1 MDSCI
6 GLTWSALQKIHS
18 WYDSKGE
25 VVNVSDS
32 AVDYVKQMAQR
43 LDVPLAETVPEWSVS
58 EVSKQTSISIDT
70 LRYYERLGLIDPVS
84 RTSGGRRLY
93 SDLDVERIRFVRRLR
108 ATGMPVETVAEY
120 VRLRARGPST
130 APERLNL
137 LREHRELLER
147 QQAELSRNIAAV
159 DTKIAYYNSLIEQ
172 GHGRTTHV
180 VPH

>member
-1 MDSCI
+1 MNR
-6 GLTWSALQKIHS
+6 
-18 WYDSKGE
+18 KGE

-32 AVDYVKQMAQR
+32 AVSYLTEMARR
-43 LDVPLAETVPEWSVS
+43 LDVPLAKTVPEWSVS
-58 EVSKQTSISIDT
+58 QVSEQTGISIDT

-84 RTSGGRRLY
+84 RTSGRRHLY

-108 ATGMPVETVAEY
+108 ATGMQVETVAEY
-120 VRLRARGPST
+120 VRLRAQGPST

-137 LREHRELLER
+137 LCEHRELLER
-147 QQAELSRNIAAV
+147 QQDELAQNIVAV